1 MEKQFQ
7 PMRVK
12 LLFLFLFLTINTIK
26 GKTLKEAQYFLD
38 RSDYKKAIELFDKIN
53 ARAVKQKN
61 VFEIVKAQNG
71 IADCYTDLGAYHKS
85 ISILKTN
92 IKLLKKSKSK
102 NYLLFAETHMLLANN
117 YDFLNLWED
126 YKQETNNFYYYYK
139 KGYPNKE
146 IYKAIYY
153 AYLGRYYNIKYQIPT
168 SERYTG
174 TALKIYHKNSNDAH
188 LIDVYKLYVAHAF
201 TIRNTPLPYVDR
213 FKYADSISYLV
224 DKRYPYENF
233 KKGKTIA
240 ARTAFNLDLAAHN
253 LHISKNPKD
262 WKVGYTNAW
271 KAINDYDKALK
282 INDKYVSYY
291 HPQSAYLLALKGLM
305 CFYLKDYNKAVKNYD
320 EGINRL
326 SNLGKNSQAFT
337 LNNYQ
342 MLVLLRWKS
351 WCLDEM
357 YSANKNIK
365 LLYEINTTLSL
376 MEKVWKRYSNELID
390 SKEQYYTDTYNMIP
404 YPFLMKNNFELYQLT
419 NQQHY
424 LEKAAEYD
432 EKLRFSSLLNDIY
445 SNQTQKNKNNLLKEK
460 REKTYISLCD
470 LLLSKS
476 NILNSKE
483 NQFQENLK
491 NFLDEEEKTN
501 LIKKGEIVS
510 LKEIQDNLKPH
521 EAIISYNFLH
531 YQNVFIPYIKLIEKN
546 KIKII
551 SVKEM
556 DNDDV
561 VGETFLSKS
570 LNKSLKDNNVKLFKK
585 EAHKLYKNYFEPIEN
600 ELSKN
605 ITHLEII
612 SDAEFS
618 DLPFEVLLFK
628 DSKSNDFR
636 KLPYLA
642 HKYNFSYS
650 LSSSITKLN
659 NNRKRKLFNK
669 MAVFSPTFDG
679 NKLSQLDISKKRA
692 KTIAE
697 SYKATF
703 FDGKHANIKSFKTG
717 LENNKILSVFS
728 HGQSFN
734 DFENDKK
741 GIYFSDGFLNLN
753 EIYNLKSNCDFL
765 ILGAC
770 ETGYGGKERGEGNIN
785 LARAFSSIGIKS
797 MMLASWKIDEE
808 TTMVITELFFK
819 YLDEGYSKSEALQKA
834 KLDFLKTADPRTANP
849 YYWAGLNIVGN
860 NDPIKLSGTNY
871 LWYLIFIFPVAGGLW
886 YFRKRRRKIKSL
898 L

>member
-1 MEKQFQ
+1 
-7 PMRVK
+7 MRVK

-26 GKTLKEAQYFLD
+26 GQTLKEAQYFLD

-53 ARAVKQKN
+53 NRAVKQEN
-61 VFEIVKAQNG
+61 AFEVVKAQNG
-71 IADCYTDLGAYHKS
+71 IADCYSDLGAYQKS
-85 ISILKTN
+85 ISILKSN

-117 YDFLNLWED
+117 YDFLHLWED

-146 IYKAIYY
+146 IYKALYY
-153 AYLGRYYNIKYQIPT
+153 AYLGRYYNVKYQLPK
-168 SERYTG
+168 SKYYTG
-174 TALKIYHKNSNDAH
+174 NALKIYHRNINDAH
-188 LIDVYKLYVAHAF
+188 LIDIYKLYIAHAF
-201 TIRNTPLPYVDR
+201 TIRNAPVSYADR
-213 FKYADSISYLV
+213 FKYADSISRFAN
-224 DKRYPYENF
+224 KKYPYNNI
-233 KKGKTIA
+233 KKSRVLISIS
-240 ARTAFNLDLAAHN
+240 AFNLDKASGLQFLKTGPIKGINENEAK
-253 LHISKNPKD
+253 L
-262 WKVGYTNAW
+262 NAI
-271 KAINDYDKALK
+271 KAISNYDKAII
-282 INDKYVSYY
+282 INDRFSSF
-291 HPQSAYLLALKGLM
+291 HNPSTAYLNSLKGLM
-305 CFYLKDYNKAVKNYD
+305 CFYLKDYDKAIKSYN
-320 EGINRL
+320 EGISRL

-357 YSANKNIK
+357 YSANKNTK

-376 MEKVWKRYSNELID
+376 MEKVWIRYSNELID

-419 NQQHY
+419 NQQQY

-432 EKLRFSSLLNDIY
+432 EKLRYSSLLNDIY
-445 SNQTQKNKNNLLKEK
+445 LNQTQKNKNNLLNKK

-476 NILNSKE
+476 SILNSKE
-483 NQFQENLK
+483 NQFQEDLV
-491 NFLDEEEKTN
+491 NFLDEEKKTN
-501 LIKKGEIVS
+501 LIKKGDIVS
-510 LKEIQDNLKPH
+510 LKEIQDDLKPN

-546 KIKII
+546 KIKIVRVREI
-551 SVKEM
+551 E
-556 DNDDV
+556 NDDYLA
-561 VGETFLSKS
+561 ETFLSKS
-570 LNKSLKDNNVKLFKK
+570 LNKALKDNNVKLFKQ
-585 EAHKLYKNYFEPIEN
+585 EAYNLYKNYFEPIEKQ
-600 ELSKN
+600 LSKN

-612 SDAEFS
+612 PDAEFS
-618 DLPFEVLLFK
+618 NLPFEVLLFK
-628 DSKSNDFR
+628 DSRTNDFR

-642 HKYNFSYS
+642 LKYNFSYS

-659 NNRKRKLFNK
+659 NNRKRKLFDK
-669 MAVFSPTFDG
+669 TAVFSPTFDG
-679 NKLSQLDISKKRA
+679 KKLSQLDISKKRA
-692 KTIAE
+692 KAIAE
-697 SYKATF
+697 HYKATF
-703 FDGKHANIKSFKTG
+703 FDGKNADIKSFKLG
-717 LENNKILSVFS
+717 LVNNKIISVFS

-734 DFENDKK
+734 DFEDNKK
-741 GIYFSDGFLNLN
+741 GIFLSDGFLSLN

-770 ETGYGGKERGEGNIN
+770 ETGYGGKEKGEGNIN
-785 LARAFSSIGIKS
+785 LARAFSSIGVKS

-808 TTMVITELFFK
+808 TTMEITELFFK

-849 YYWAGLNIVGN
+849 YYWSGLNIVGN

-871 LWYLIFIFPVAGGLW
+871 LWYLIFIFPVAVGLW
-886 YFRKRRRKIKSL
+886 YFRKRRRKVKSL